1 LPEDFGRRFFLFVD
15 TEEEF
20 DWSAPRSREADAVTA
35 VAMLPEGHARFTRF
49 GVTPTYL
56 IDYPIANNP
65 ASAAVMA
72 SFVAD
77 GTAVV
82 GAQLHPWVN
91 PPFDEVISN
100 ANSFVGNLPEA
111 QERAKLVALTER
123 IEAMVGTRPLA
134 YRAGRYG
141 IGANSARLL
150 IEQGYRLDVSIR
162 SLFDYRA
169 DEGPDFSAYPRWPWW
184 IDSTHRLLE
193 LPLTAAYT
201 GGLRRHGPALFPSSA
216 ALPLARAVLARA
228 GLLQRVALTPEGM
241 PLRDV
246 LHALEILVGEG
257 VELFSLSFHSPS
269 LRPGH
274 TPYVR
279 DAAELKLF
287 WRWWH
292 GVFDFFARHDIL
304 NASPSDLIAVA
315 ERSG

>member
-1 LPEDFGRRFFLFVD
+1 VD

-20 DWSAPRSREADAVTA
+20 DWTAPRSRDADAVTA
-35 VAMLPEGHARFTRF
+35 VAMLPDGHARFTRF
-49 GVTPTYL
+49 GVIPTYL

-91 PPFDEVISN
+91 PPLDEVMSN

-111 QERAKLVALTER
+111 QERAKLIALTER
-123 IEAMVGTRPLA
+123 IEGAIGARPLV

-162 SLFDYRA
+162 SLFDYRG
-169 DEGPDFSAYPRWPWW
+169 DGGPDFSAYPNWPWW
-184 IDSTHRLLE
+184 VDGAHRLLE
-193 LPLTAAYT
+193 LPLTAAHA
-201 GGLRRHGPALFPSSA
+201 GALRRYGPALFPKSA
-216 ALPLARAVLARA
+216 ALPLARGILARA

-246 LHALEILVGEG
+246 LDTLEILVGEG

-269 LRPGH
+269 LRPGN

-279 DAAELKLF
+279 DVAELKLF

-292 GVFDFFARHDIL
+292 EVFEFFARHRIF
-304 NASPSDLIAVA
+304 NASPADLIAAA
-315 ERSG
+315 ERAD